1 MVPLRLRL
9 CRFLIVT
16 FYLYVGR
23 GKILQRG
30 EFSGESIV
38 LPAGAAVLGFTLLV
52 LKDQTLPISANKWGG
67 LLKAVGKPKITN
79 PF

>member
-1 MVPLRLRL
+1 MAPLRLRL
-9 CRFLIVT
+9 RRFLIVT
-16 FYLYVGR
+16 FYLHVGR
-23 GKILQRG
+23 GKILRRG

-52 LKDQTLPISANKWGG
+52 LKDQTSPIFANKWGG

>member
-1 MVPLRLRL
+1 M
-9 CRFLIVT
+9 I
-16 FYLYVGR
+16 FYLHVSR

-38 LPAGAAVLGFTLLV
+38 LSTGAALPGFTLLV
-52 LKDQTLPISANKWGG
+52 LKDQTSLIFANKWGG
-67 LLKAVGKPKITN
+67 QLKAVGKPKITN